1 MWLWKVGAEGTGPE
15 HRLPGRTQRGACRL
29 ISFSSHSAEP
39 SASLSPLVLGA
50 GKEFALNTTATEGP
64 LGEDI
69 WAPQRREAQSSV
81 GPKEKPR
88 LAVPPKVI
96 HEMTALRVR
105 ARDSSYKDQ
114 EMKIT
119 DSLLCLR
126 VPARHSDRA

>member
-1 MWLWKVGAEGTGPE
+1 M
-15 HRLPGRTQRGACRL
+15 
-29 ISFSSHSAEP
+29 
-39 SASLSPLVLGA
+39 LGA

-64 LGEDI
+64 LGEDT

-96 HEMTALRVR
+96 HEMTALRVCP
-105 ARDSSYKDQ
+105 RDSNYNDQ

-119 DSLLCLR
+119 DSLLCFY
-126 VPARHSDRA
+126 VPVRHLDHA